1 MLHDYLKLLV
11 ACLGSSINPRCK
23 IAADVYK
30 SRDVAQRKVNPDDPD
45 RFDALK
51 NIIRWHTQML

>member
-11 ACLGSSINPRCK
+11 ACLGSSISPRCK
-23 IAADVYK
+23 IATDVCK
-30 SRDVAQRKVNPDDPD
+30 SRDVAQRKVNPDDSD

-51 NIIRWHTQML
+51 NIIR